1 MIAEASAE
9 DNREIVGYATDDS
22 RTHRAGKVLIE
33 SSPMARLTLCRS
45 VSFQVSFTLQ
55 RRLGIQHME
64 RSGSLARRSDS
75 VAHLMIA
82 ICWCVCVLLYSCNYS
97 EEAS

>member
-33 SSPMARLTLCRS
+33 SSPMTRMTLCCVVR
-45 VSFQVSFTLQ
+45 FQVSFTLQ
-55 RRLGIQHME
+55 VRLGIQIFE

-82 ICWCVCVLLYSCNYS
+82 IRWCVCVLLYSCNYS